1 MPFVKRSAPWVKPCS
16 PAFFIEHQQTSLD
29 HAPYL
34 FCVKGD
40 LVCVKRDLVCVKW
53 SAPWV
58 KPCSPKFFIAS
69 SPPQLNP
76 VRVLPLHG
84 ISSSAIVLPANP
96 CINTPL
102 LQDTPAHRTLLL
114 LLVLLLAGVSTPAS
128 PRPSSCSSFKPLCI
142 LVINTG
148 DPYQWV

>member
-1 MPFVKRSAPWVKPCS
+1 MMNVSWLPP
-16 PAFFIEHQQTSLD
+16 L
-29 HAPYL
+29 L
-34 FCVKGD
+34 F
-40 LVCVKRDLVCVKW
+40 LL
-53 SAPWV
+53 
-58 KPCSPKFFIAS
+58 
-69 SPPQLNP
+69 L
-76 VRVLPLHG
+76 LL
-84 ISSSAIVLPANP
+84 VLPANP

-148 DPYQWV
+148 DPYQ